1 MQRIDRDFEEY
12 RVSREKCIEVLS
24 RHGCFRSYTLR
35 ACITGGQVFEP
46 QPKPSKIELL
56 KAMPSATPP
65 ERRDDFGQKAATDS
79 VITDED
85 EDL

>member
-1 MQRIDRDFEEY
+1 MGRIERDLGEN
-12 RVSREKCIEVLS
+12 RVSREKCIEVLT
-24 RHGCFRSYTLR
+24 RNGCFRSYSLR

-65 ERRDDFGQKAATDS
+65 ERRDDLGQKVATDS